1 MNKFKIVKKYID
13 EYDYYGLL
21 SCHAPDDEFDSYS
34 QQLADSIRGDDT
46 VEDIAR
52 LIANIMDKA
61 FAEEIN
67 PEKFID
73 VADKIR
79 KALYE

>member
-1 MNKFKIVKKYID
+1 MNRFRIIKKYID

-21 SCHAPDDEFDSYS
+21 AGHAPDNEFDDYS
-34 QQLADSIRGDDT
+34 RQLADTITKDDS

-61 FAEEIN
+61 FAEEIE

-73 VADKIR
+73 TAEKIR